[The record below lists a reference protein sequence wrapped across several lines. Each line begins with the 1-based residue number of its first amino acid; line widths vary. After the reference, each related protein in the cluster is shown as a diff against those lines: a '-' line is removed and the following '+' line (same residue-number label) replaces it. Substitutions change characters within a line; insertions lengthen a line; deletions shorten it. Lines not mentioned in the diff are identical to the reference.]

1 MKNEWMIDG
10 LFWLLYIML
19 ALTVVLTL
27 VSVVRAWINRDK
39 TADVQN
45 RIPVARIRYVA
56 IAVLVVCLLLTY
68 VFGSSSPLNINGV
81 LFTDTFWLKLS
92 DMFLNTAFF
101 LIVVAAVILLVN
113 SGYRWLMLMKKGKP
127 TTKG

>member
-81 LFTDTFWLKLS
+81 QFTDTFWLKLS

-101 LIVVAAVILLVN
+101 LIVVAAIILLVN
-113 SGYRWLMLMKKGKP
+113 SGYRWLMLLKKGKP
-127 TTKG
+127 STKG